1 MPTSTAEKLA
11 SPQVRQFSVFLQ
23 NKVGALLEVVKLL
36 NEHNVA
42 TLALSIQDS
51 SESSITRMIVS
62 DPERVSRLFHE
73 HDIAF
78 GECEVI
84 VVELKEGAADLSKVL
99 STLLMAEVNIIFS
112 YPLLIRP
119 HGRAVLVMH
128 LDDSDC
134 STAVLQTSGFRLLSQ
149 ADLSRLRSDER
160 TRRRASCRDS
170 RIGSLRRSHDSP
182 ASPEG
187 GPAAGGDCDADD
199 ED

>member
-1 MPTSTAEKLA
+1 MPTSIAEKLG

-42 TLALSIQDS
+42 ALALSIQDS

-62 DPERVSRLFHE
+62 DPERVTKLFHE

-84 VVELKEGAADLSKVL
+84 AVELKEGAADLARVL

-128 LDDSDC
+128 LDDSEC
-134 STAVLQTSGFRLLSQ
+134 STDVLRAAGFKILSQ
-149 ADLSRLRSDER
+149 ADLSR
-160 TRRRASCRDS
+160 
-170 RIGSLRRSHDSP
+170 
-182 ASPEG
+182 
-187 GPAAGGDCDADD
+187 
-199 ED
+199 